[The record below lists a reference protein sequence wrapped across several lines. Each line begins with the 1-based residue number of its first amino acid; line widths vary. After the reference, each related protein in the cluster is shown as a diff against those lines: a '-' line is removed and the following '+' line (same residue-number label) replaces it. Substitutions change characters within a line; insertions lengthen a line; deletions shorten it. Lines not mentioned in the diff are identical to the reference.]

1 MAMLLKSLIAAGFPA
16 LAFLSSVFGHRAGMP
31 AIWRV
36 VLSLSFIALGVALS
50 GKLGKRKSAHLTVIN
65 KRPSD
70 YARKTRPC
78 HWNPRQ

>member
-1 MAMLLKSLIAAGFPA
+1 MLLKSLITAGFPA

-50 GKLGKRKSAHLTVIN
+50 GKIGEKNRSI
-65 KRPSD
+65 
-70 YARKTRPC
+70 
-78 HWNPRQ
+78 

>member
-36 VLSLSFIALGVALS
+36 VLSLFFIALGVALS
-50 GKLGKRKSAHLTVIN
+50 GKLGKRNRSI
-65 KRPSD
+65 
-70 YARKTRPC
+70 
-78 HWNPRQ
+78 